1 MPSLLSRYVLLE
13 IAHPFAV
20 GLLGFT
26 SIVFSGRMMRLT
38 ELIVVKGVGFSEIL
52 KACLYLLPYLFV
64 FTLPMAATVS
74 IILALIRLSVDH
86 EIIAMKVSGLSF
98 TRLLKPILAFSL
110 TTALLTLVLSV
121 FGAPWGHRQTQD
133 LLTEVVKRRAD
144 LGIQEQTFN
153 NDFPGLMIY
162 VNRVAGAAGELE
174 GIFVYDKR
182 DRENPHTVYARH
194 GALHFDQGQ
203 DSLMLNLREG
213 QVIRWSKDEVRQQ
226 TVEFKTYRLPLRL
239 FDLPL
244 KESKSEKEMT
254 LIELNQA
261 LQGAG
266 AGSER
271 YNRLMVE
278 LNQRFAMPF
287 GAFLLCFLAVPL
299 GMSPQ
304 QHGRIWG
311 LIMGLGV
318 FLIYY
323 VAFTASWRLAVRGQL
338 NPALAPWLPNLIF
351 TGLAAYFWRRTTR
364 ELPLVPFSMPLARWL
379 SSWKGSRRS

>member
-13 IAHPFAV
+13 IVHPFAV
-20 GLLGFT
+20 SLLGFT

-38 ELIVVKGVGFSEIL
+38 EMIVVKGVGFSEIL
-52 KACLYLLPYLFV
+52 KACFYLLPYLFV
-64 FTLPMAATVS
+64 FTLPMAATVA

-86 EIIAMKVSGLSF
+86 EITAMKVSGLSF
-98 TRLLKPILAFSL
+98 TRILKPILAFSL
-110 TTALLTLVLSV
+110 AMALFTLVLSA
-121 FGAPWGHRQTQD
+121 FGAPWGHRQTQA

-162 VNRVAGAAGELE
+162 VNRVAGPAGELD

-182 DRENPHTVYARH
+182 DRENPHTVYARQ
-194 GALHFDQGQ
+194 GTLHFDQAR
-203 DSLMLNLREG
+203 DTLMLHLQKG
-213 QVIRWSKDEVRQQ
+213 QVIRWSKDENRQQ

-239 FDLPL
+239 FDFQL

-254 LIELNQA
+254 LTEINQA

-266 AGSER
+266 PGSER
-271 YNRLMVE
+271 HNRLMVE

-311 LIMGLGV
+311 LIVGLGV

-323 VAFTASWRLAVRGQL
+323 VAFTASWRLAVHGQL
-338 NPALAPWLPNLIF
+338 NPGLAPWLPNLLF

-364 ELPLVPFSMPLARWL
+364 ELPLVPFSWPLARL
-379 SSWKGSRRS
+379 LASWKKIRP